1 MPRSSRAA
9 KGGPLTAQQA
19 APRNPGK
26 GSEEGQAR
34 ASGAVLKT
42 SVCKVQAARAAGEH
56 SLGAGSQSRMW
67 VGSEDLASRR
77 RPPAGP
83 PGHREGIAEALSRGP
98 RGQDSGDEVPPPP
111 PGQGGHGTKPGQ
123 DMAERMLL
131 ERAGTH
137 GKRPLGHKQPR
148 VGAGACPH
156 PGGRS
161 VSSGASWPS
170 LSCPPTSWAC
180 VSCPLVVQREY
191 SQWRPGP
198 TGPGGSQHGWGD
210 NGMML

>member
-1 MPRSSRAA
+1 M
-9 KGGPLTAQQA
+9 
-19 APRNPGK
+19 
-26 GSEEGQAR
+26 
-34 ASGAVLKT
+34 LKT

-98 RGQDSGDEVPPPP
+98 RWQDSGDEVPPPR

-137 GKRPLGHKQPR
+137 GKKPLGRCMSSSWGQ
-148 VGAGACPH
+148 VGIQRGILAIFVLPTYFMGLCVLPF
-156 PGGRS
+156 
-161 VSSGASWPS
+161 SGSERIFTVA
-170 LSCPPTSWAC
+170 
-180 VSCPLVVQREY
+180 
-191 SQWRPGP
+191 PGP
-198 TGPGGSQHGWGD
+198 HQARRVPARMGGQWNDALRQERGWSAWRRHK
-210 NGMML
+210 

>member
-1 MPRSSRAA
+1 M
-9 KGGPLTAQQA
+9 
-19 APRNPGK
+19 
-26 GSEEGQAR
+26 
-34 ASGAVLKT
+34 LKT

-98 RGQDSGDEVPPPP
+98 RWQDSGDEVPPPT
-111 PGQGGHGTKPGQ
+111 QGKGAMEQSPARTWLNGCSWSKQGH
-123 DMAERMLL
+123 MARGPS
-131 ERAGTH
+131 A
-137 GKRPLGHKQPR
+137 
-148 VGAGACPH
+148 AACPH

-161 VSSGASWPS
+161 VSSRASWPS

-198 TGPGGSQHGWGD
+198 TRPGGSQHGWGD

>member
-83 PGHREGIAEALSRGP
+83 PGHREGIAEAVSRGP
-98 RGQDSGDEVPPPP
+98 RGKDSGDEVPPP
-111 PGQGGHGTKPGQ
+111 QGKGAMEQSPARTWLNGCSWSEQGH
-123 DMAERMLL
+123 MAR
-131 ERAGTH
+131 G
-137 GKRPLGHKQPR
+137 PL
-148 VGAGACPH
+148 AT
-156 PGGRS
+156 
-161 VSSGASWPS
+161 SSA
-170 LSCPPTSWAC
+170 
-180 VSCPLVVQREY
+180 V
-191 SQWRPGP
+191 
-198 TGPGGSQHGWGD
+198 
-210 NGMML
+210 